1 MQLTTVPFELL
12 AGLHPKLS
20 EQTKKT
26 SQLMYSANIA
36 DFSIDSLATLLKL
49 YPIHVIQQKD
59 ESSYW
64 VIAGLRQ
71 FELLSVFHAK
81 NASSKAAAKTDPLNH
96 IPVVVHDKA
105 TIKDIQQLAA
115 IDVAGS
121 AILFS
126 LGTKVAAQLD
136 LIRENLP
143 EEVVQQFPKFS
154 SDRRLSDRKSRK
166 D

>member
-1 MQLTTVPFELL
+1 MLLISVPFELF

-26 SQLMYSANIA
+26 SELMYSTNVA
-36 DFSIDSLATLLKL
+36 DFSVDSLAALLQL
-49 YPIHVIQQKD
+49 YPIHVVKRED
-59 ESSYW
+59 EGSHW

-81 NASSKAAAKTDPLNH
+81 NTSSKAAAKTDPLNS
-96 IPVVVHDKA
+96 IPVLVHDKA
-105 TIKDIQQLAA
+105 TTREIQQLAA

-126 LGTKVAAQLD
+126 LGAKFAALANNIIPIDQEHHVDKV
-136 LIRENLP
+136 
-143 EEVVQQFPKFS
+143 FS
-154 SDRRLSDRKSRK
+154 YRV
-166 D
+166 

>member
-1 MQLTTVPFELL
+1 MQLTTVPYEFL

-26 SQLMYSANIA
+26 SQLMYSATIT
-36 DFSIDSLATLLKL
+36 DFSVDSLAALIKL
-49 YPIHVIQQKD
+49 YPIHVVKQKD
-59 ESSYW
+59 EENYW

-81 NASSKAAAKTDPLNH
+81 NTSSKASAKTDPLNS
-96 IPVVVHDKA
+96 IPVLVHEKA
-105 TIKDIQQLAA
+105 TTREIQHLAV

-143 EEVVQQFPKFS
+143 EVVVQQFPKFS
-154 SDRRLSDRKSRK
+154 SGRRLSDRKSRQ

>member
-1 MQLTTVPFELL
+1 MQLITVPFELL

-26 SQLMYSANIA
+26 GQLKYSANIA
-36 DFSIDSLATLLKL
+36 DFSVESLVALLQL
-49 YPIHVIQQKD
+49 YPLHVVQQRD
-59 ESSYW
+59 EATYW

-81 NASSKAAAKTDPLNH
+81 NASSKTVLKTDQLTS
-96 IPVVVHDKA
+96 IPVVLHDKA
-105 TIKDIQQLAA
+105 TTREIQQLAA

-143 EEVVQQFPKFS
+143 EEIVHQFPKFS

>member
-1 MQLTTVPFELL
+1 MRLLTVPFELL

-26 SQLMYSANIA
+26 SQLMYSSTIA
-36 DFSIDSLATLLKL
+36 DYSVDSLAALLGL
-49 YPIHVIQQKD
+49 YPIHVVQQKD
-59 ESSYW
+59 EANYW

-81 NASSKAAAKTDPLNH
+81 NAASDAVAKTNQLTSV
-96 IPVVVHDKA
+96 PVIVHDKT
-105 TIKDIQQLAA
+105 TIKYIQQLAA

-136 LIRENLP
+136 LIREHLP
-143 EEVVQQFPKFS
+143 EEIVQQFPKYS

-166 D
+166 E

>member
-1 MQLTTVPFELL
+1 MQLTTVPFEML

-26 SQLMYSANIA
+26 SQLMYSATIA
-36 DFSIDSLATLLKL
+36 DFSVDSLETLLGL
-49 YPIHVIQQKD
+49 YPIHVVQQKD
-59 ESSYW
+59 EANYW

-81 NASSKAAAKTDPLNH
+81 NAASETVAKADQLAS
-96 IPVVVHDKA
+96 IPVVVHDKS
-105 TIKDIQQLAA
+105 TTKHIQQLAA

-143 EEVVQQFPKFS
+143 EEIVHQFPKFS
-154 SDRRLSDRKSRK
+154 SARRLSDRKSRK

>member
-12 AGLHPKLS
+12 AGCHPKLS

-26 SQLMYSANIA
+26 SQLMYSATIA
-36 DFSIDSLATLLKL
+36 DFSVDSLATLLKL
-49 YPIHVIQQKD
+49 YPIHVVKQKD
-59 ESSYW
+59 EENYW

-71 FELLSVFHAK
+71 FELLSVFHAQ
-81 NASSKAAAKTDPLNH
+81 NTSSKAAAKTVPLNS
-96 IPVVVHDKA
+96 IPVLLHDKA
-105 TIKDIQQLAA
+105 TTRDIQQLAA

-143 EEVVQQFPKFS
+143 EEVVKLFPKFS
-154 SDRRLSDRKSRK
+154 SDRRLSDRTIRK

>member
-49 YPIHVIQQKD
+49 YPIHVVHQKD

-81 NASSKAAAKTDPLNH
+81 NASSTAAAKTDPLNH

>member
-1 MQLTTVPFELL
+1 MQLTTVPFEML

-26 SQLMYSANIA
+26 SQLMYSATIA
-36 DFSIDSLATLLKL
+36 DFSVDSLDTLLRL
-49 YPIHVIQQKD
+49 YPIHVVPQKD
-59 ESSYW
+59 EDDYW

-81 NASSKAAAKTDPLNH
+81 NTSSKAAAKTDRLNS
-96 IPVVVHDKA
+96 IPVVVHEKA
-105 TIKDIQQLAA
+105 TTKYIQQLAA

-126 LGTKVAAQLD
+126 LGTKVTAQLD

-166 D
+166 E

>member
-49 YPIHVIQQKD
+49 YPIHVVQQKD

-81 NASSKAAAKTDPLNH
+81 NASSTAAAKTDPLNH

>member
-1 MQLTTVPFELL
+1 MRLLTVPFELL

-26 SQLMYSANIA
+26 SQLMYSSTIA
-36 DFSIDSLATLLKL
+36 DFSVDSLAALLGL
-49 YPIHVIQQKD
+49 YPIHVVQQKD
-59 ESSYW
+59 EANYW

-81 NASSKAAAKTDPLNH
+81 NAASEAVAKTNPLTN
-96 IPVVVHDKA
+96 IPVLVHDK
-105 TIKDIQQLAA
+105 TTTKYIQQLAA
-115 IDVAGS
+115 TDVAGS

-143 EEVVQQFPKFS
+143 EEIVQQFPKFS

>member
-1 MQLTTVPFELL
+1 MQLTTVPYEFL

-26 SQLMYSANIA
+26 SQLMYSATIA
-36 DFSIDSLATLLKL
+36 DFSVDSLAALLQL
-49 YPIHVIQQKD
+49 YPIHVVKQKD
-59 ESSYW
+59 EENYW

-81 NASSKAAAKTDPLNH
+81 NASSKASAKTDPLNS
-96 IPVVVHDKA
+96 IPVLVHEKA
-105 TIKDIQQLAA
+105 TTREIQHLAA

-143 EEVVQQFPKFS
+143 ELVVQQFPKFS

-166 D
+166 E

>member
-1 MQLTTVPFELL
+1 MQLITVPFELL

-36 DFSIDSLATLLKL
+36 DFSVNSLAMLLKL

-105 TIKDIQQLAA
+105 TIRDIQQLAA

>member
-1 MQLTTVPFELL
+1 MQLITMPFELL

-26 SQLMYSANIA
+26 GQLMYSATIA
-36 DFSIDSLATLLKL
+36 DFSVDSLAALLQL
-49 YPIHVIQQKD
+49 YPIHVVKQED
-59 ESSYW
+59 EGNYW

-81 NASSKAAAKTDPLNH
+81 NASSKAAAKTDPLNS

-105 TIKDIQQLAA
+105 TTKEIQKLAA

-126 LGTKVAAQLD
+126 LGTKVATQLD

-143 EEVVQQFPKFS
+143 EEVVKQFPKFS

>member
-1 MQLTTVPFELL
+1 MQLTTVPFEML

-26 SQLMYSANIA
+26 SQLMYSATIA
-36 DFSIDSLATLLKL
+36 DFSVDSLATLLQL
-49 YPIHVIQQKD
+49 YPIHVVQQKD
-59 ESSYW
+59 EANYW
-64 VIAGLRQ
+64 VFAGLRQ

-81 NASSKAAAKTDPLNH
+81 NTSSKAAAKTDHLNS
-96 IPVVVHDKA
+96 ISVLVHEKA
-105 TIKDIQQLAA
+105 TTKYIQQLAA

-136 LIRENLP
+136 FIRENLP

-166 D
+166 E

>member
-1 MQLTTVPFELL
+1 MQLITVPFELL

-49 YPIHVIQQKD
+49 YPIHVVQQKD
-59 ESSYW
+59 ESNYW

-81 NASSKAAAKTDPLNH
+81 NASSIAAAKTDPLNH

-105 TIKDIQQLAA
+105 TIRDIQQLAA

>member
-36 DFSIDSLATLLKL
+36 DFSVNSLAMLLKL

>member
-26 SQLMYSANIA
+26 SQLMYSATIA
-36 DFSIDSLATLLKL
+36 DFSVDSLETLLRL
-49 YPIHVIQQKD
+49 YPIHVVQQKD
-59 ESSYW
+59 EANYW

-71 FELLSVFHAK
+71 FELLSVFHVK
-81 NASSKAAAKTDPLNH
+81 NAASEGLAKVDQLAS
-96 IPVVVHDKA
+96 IPVVVHDQNTTKH
-105 TIKDIQQLAA
+105 IQQLAA

-143 EEVVQQFPKFS
+143 EEIAQQFPKFS
-154 SDRRLSDRKSRK
+154 SARRLSDRKSRK